1 MFIKYYGNNY
11 NGAAIINQLFLI
23 DPYKNTCNNPSHCVW
38 IVPGTVDCDGNSTL
52 Y

>member
-1 MFIKYYGNNY
+1 MTIKYYGCNSGNS
-11 NGAAIINQLFLI
+11 ALI
-23 DPYKNTCNNPSHCVW
+23 VSLVLADPYKRTSSNPSYCVW